1 MTIARKLL
9 REGDT
14 PKALKQAVNFF
25 NHPTEEKSID
35 EYDDGSMLLM
45 SSHNGIERVIYRS
58 TLPTWAKNS

>member
-35 EYDDGSMLLM
+35 EYDDGSMLLI
-45 SSHNGIERVIYRS
+45 SSNGIERVIYRS